1 MRNDPTENGGL
12 FLGRR
17 PGTAPVRY
25 GRLPKRGSPARRTID
40 GILAVA
46 LLAAMV
52 LLTAAVW
59 GPLPVGAMWIAS
71 QIASSNAGLWLI
83 VALALVI
90 GLVFGALMLL
100 RRLDQVWILVRRAA
114 GVDQRTGILGRLFL
128 ITTLIVVPVFLVWF
142 AFLGGLRPTMGGM

>member
-46 LLAAMV
+46 LLAAMA

-59 GPLPVGAMWIAS
+59 GPLPVGAMWISS
-71 QIASSNAGLWLI
+71 QVASSNAGLWLI

-90 GLVFGALMLL
+90 GFVFGALMLL

-128 ITTLIVVPVFLVWF
+128 ITTLVVVPVFMIWF
-142 AFLGGLRPTMGGM
+142 VFLGGIRPTMGGA

>member
-1 MRNDPTENGGL
+1 
-12 FLGRR
+12 
-17 PGTAPVRY
+17 
-25 GRLPKRGSPARRTID
+25 
-40 GILAVA
+40 
-46 LLAAMV
+46 MV

>member
-1 MRNDPTENGGL
+1 VRNDPTENGGL

-40 GILAVA
+40 AILAVA
-46 LLAAMV
+46 LLAAMA

-128 ITTLIVVPVFLVWF
+128 ITTLIVVPVFLIWF
-142 AFLGGLRPTMGGM
+142 AVLGGLRPTMGGM

>member
-46 LLAAMV
+46 VLAAMA

-59 GPLPVGAMWIAS
+59 GPLPVGAMWISS
-71 QIASSNAGLWLI
+71 QVASSNAGLWLI

-90 GLVFGALMLL
+90 GFVFGALMLL

-128 ITTLIVVPVFLVWF
+128 ITTLVVVPVFMIWF
-142 AFLGGLRPTMGGM
+142 VFLGGIRPTMGGA

>member
-46 LLAAMV
+46 LLAAMA

-59 GPLPVGAMWIAS
+59 GPLPVGAMWISS
-71 QIASSNAGLWLI
+71 QVASSNAGLWLI

-90 GLVFGALMLL
+90 GFVFGALMLL

-128 ITTLIVVPVFLVWF
+128 ITTLIVVPVFTVWF
-142 AFLGGLRPTMGGM
+142 VFLGGLRPTMGGG

>member
-40 GILAVA
+40 AILAVA
-46 LLAAMV
+46 LLAAMA

-59 GPLPVGAMWIAS
+59 GPLPVGAMWISS
-71 QIASSNAGLWLI
+71 QVASSNAGLWLI

-90 GLVFGALMLL
+90 GFVFGALMLL

-128 ITTLIVVPVFLVWF
+128 ITTLIVVPVFMVWF
-142 AFLGGLRPTMGGM
+142 VFLGGLRPTMGGA

>member
-46 LLAAMV
+46 LLVAMA
-52 LLTAAVW
+52 LMTAAVW

-100 RRLDQVWILVRRAA
+100 RRLDQAWILVRRAA
-114 GVDQRTGILGRLFL
+114 GVDQRSGILGRLFL
-128 ITTLIVVPVFLVWF
+128 ITTLVVVPVFLVWF